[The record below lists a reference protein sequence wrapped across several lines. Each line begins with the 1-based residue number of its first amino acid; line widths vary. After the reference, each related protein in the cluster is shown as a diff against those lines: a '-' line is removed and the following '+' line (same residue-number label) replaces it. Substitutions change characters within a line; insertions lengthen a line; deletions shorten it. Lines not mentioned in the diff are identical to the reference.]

1 MVLNNKAQ
9 MFSVW
14 FDDVYFYPEIEE
26 KYRKV
31 INKMKLPYMSVSD
44 FMNAQLQTI
53 TFPGVNMDSVQQQR
67 GQYEV
72 SYSSGK
78 ELDALIDRNLTLE
91 FKLTESYL
99 SYWILWDQIDLYLKY
114 NSVRNCWWDPINLTF
129 LNDAGFEL
137 RTMQFQ
143 QITPVSLS
151 ELNLSYKSQ
160 VSAYNTLKLT
170 LKYNYIKNIEF

>member
-14 FDDVYFYPEIEE
+14 FDDMYFYPEIEE
-26 KYRKV
+26 KYTKTL
-31 INKMKLPYMSVSD
+31 NKMKLPYMSVSD

-53 TFPGVNMDSVQQQR
+53 IFPGVNIDPAIQQR
-67 GQYEV
+67 HQYEV
-72 SYSSGK
+72 AYTTGK
-78 ELDALIDRNLTLE
+78 ELDAIIDKNLTLE

-99 SYWILWDQIDLYLKY
+99 SYWILWDQIEMYLKY
-114 NSVRNCWWDPINLTF
+114 NEIRECWWDPINLTF

-143 QITPVSLS
+143 QISPISLS

-160 VSAYNTLKLT
+160 VSSYNTLKL
-170 LKYNYIKNIEF
+170 LLRYNYIKNI

>member
-14 FDDVYFYPEIEE
+14 FDDMYFYPAVEE
-26 KYRKV
+26 KYKPI
-31 INKMKLPYMSVSD
+31 INKMRLPYLSVSD

-53 TFPGVNMDSVQQQR
+53 TFPGFNIDPATQQR
-67 GQYEV
+67 GQYEIA
-72 SYSSGK
+72 YTTGK
-78 ELDALIDRNLTLE
+78 ELDAIIDKTIELE

-99 SYWILWDQIDLYLKY
+99 SYWILWDQTELYLQY
-114 NSVRNCWWDPINLTF
+114 NKIRNCWWDPINLTF

-143 QITPVSLS
+143 QITPISLS
-151 ELNLSYKSQ
+151 NLNLSYKSQ
-160 VSAYNTLKLT
+160 VSSYNTLRLS
-170 LKYNYIKNIEF
+170 LRYNYIKNIEF